1 MEVLTDPPPPET
13 WEVHMPTAVAVGE
26 VVQLLIQGTIEEQQ
40 CENVW
45 YFRAQAPDPDVL
57 LHLIADVVAC
67 LLPLIPHLAST
78 YRLDRIKA
86 KIVSPAVGLEEEWE
100 PAAADT
106 NEGEAAGDARSSHD
120 AALISLKTTRPGR
133 SGRGRS
139 FMAGVPESDTVGSQI
154 NTESA
159 LWVALV
165 AFAACMVGKF
175 HPRDVPV
182 AGNYEWGVMS
192 RKIGGVKP
200 PFTAAGFAPIVR
212 AVPVKYLATQRSR
225 KIGHGR

>member
-1 MEVLTDPPPPET
+1 MEVLEDPAPPLS
-13 WEVHMPTAVAVGE
+13 WRNNMPTPVATGE
-26 VVQLLIQGTIEEQQ
+26 VVQILVQGTIEEQQ

-45 YFRAQAPDPDVL
+45 YFRAQAADPDVL
-57 LHLIADVVAC
+57 LHLIADIVAC
-67 LLPLIPHLAST
+67 LLPLIPHLSST

-100 PAAADT
+100 PAAGDLI
-106 NEGEAAGDARSSHD
+106 EGAAAGDARSSHD
-120 AALISLKTTRPGR
+120 AALISLKTARPGR

-139 FMAGVPESDTVGSQI
+139 FMAGVPELDTVGSQI

-175 HPRDVPV
+175 HPRDVV
-182 AGNYEWGVMS
+182 AAGNYEWGVMS
-192 RKIGGVKP
+192 RKIGGAKP
-200 PFTAAGFAPIVR
+200 PFLAAGFAPIIR
-212 AVPVKYLATQRSR
+212 AVPSKYLATQRSR
-225 KIGHGR
+225 KVGRGR